1 MIRQFDRMTW
11 RGSIVEGVVK
21 PSMSGAITNDSLV
34 LLKEQLPL
42 TIIYNGRRYVLVL
55 TKQDKLLLNKAIS
68 SSAS

>member
-1 MIRQFDRMTW
+1 M
-11 RGSIVEGVVK
+11 K
-21 PSMSGAITNDSLV
+21 LSMSGTITNETLV

-42 TIIYNGRRYVLVL
+42 TIMYNDKRYVLVL

>member
-1 MIRQFDRMTW
+1 MTW
-11 RGSIVEGVVK
+11 RGSIVERHMK
-21 PSMSGAITNDSLV
+21 LSMSGTITDETLV

-42 TIIYNGRRYVLVL
+42 TIIYNDKPYVLVL